1 MGGAC
6 ILSAVEASPVRLKLA
21 AGMERAVLLAKVCP
35 YTDETLS
42 FIRAREKPQQPDSGD
57 LRRRETMPA
66 FCFRPGAS
74 LVESLGATTAA
85 GTSTVIDMMVTGLA

>member
-42 FIRAREKPQQPDSGD
+42 FITAREKPQQPDSGD
-57 LRRRETMPA
+57 LRRRETM
-66 FCFRPGAS
+66 PGAS

-85 GTSTVIDMMVTGLA
+85 GTSTVIDMMVTVQA

>member
-1 MGGAC
+1 M
-6 ILSAVEASPVRLKLA
+6 SAVEASPVRLKLA
-21 AGMERAVLLAKVCP
+21 AGMERAVLLAKVSP
-35 YTDETLS
+35 DTDETL
-42 FIRAREKPQQPDSGD
+42 EKPQQPDSGD

-85 GTSTVIDMMVTGLA
+85 GTSTVIDMMVTVQA